1 MRAILVANPKGGSGK
16 TTLATNLAG
25 CLAHAGE
32 TVCLWDLDRQHSALE
47 WLKLRPSYLPRIV
60 RLDERDTLP
69 KRAGWL
75 VLDSPAALH
84 GKRLGELVKEADRV
98 LVPIQPSLF
107 DIAATRDFLAELR
120 QEKAVR
126 KQRTFVGI
134 VGSRVDPRTRA
145 GQQLITYIRE
155 HDLPLVGW
163 VRDTTLYV
171 NAAFEGR
178 SIFDLPAWQAE
189 RETAMW
195 QPILDWVR
203 AE

>member
-16 TTLATNLAG
+16 TTLATNLAA

-32 TVCLWDLDRQHSALE
+32 AVCLWDLDRQHSSLE
-47 WLKLRPSYLPRIV
+47 WLKLRPSYLPKIV
-60 RLDERDTLP
+60 RLDEREQLP
-69 KRAGWL
+69 KKAQWL
-75 VLDSPAALH
+75 VLDSPAGLH
-84 GKRLGELVKEADRV
+84 GKRLGELVKEAHKV

-107 DIAATRDFLAELR
+107 DIAATRDFLDDLK

-126 KQRTFVGI
+126 KQRTFIGV

-163 VRDTTLYV
+163 LRDTMLYV

-178 SIFDLPAWQAE
+178 SIFDLPHWQAE
-189 RETAMW
+189 RELAMW
-195 QPILDWVR
+195 EPILEWVR
-203 AE
+203 GD

>member
-25 CLAHAGE
+25 CLAHAGDA
-32 TVCLWDLDRQHSALE
+32 VCLWDLDRQHSSLE

-60 RLDERDTLP
+60 RLDQREHLP
-69 KRAGWL
+69 KKAQWL
-75 VLDSPAALH
+75 VLDSPAAVH
-84 GKRLGELVKEADRV
+84 GKRLSELVREAHKV
-98 LVPIQPSLF
+98 LVPIQPSLY
-107 DIAATRDFLAELR
+107 DIAATRDFLAELK
-120 QEKAVR
+120 QEKAIR
-126 KQRTFVGI
+126 KEKAFVGV

-145 GQQLITYIRE
+145 GTQLITYIRE

-163 VRDTTLYV
+163 VRDTTMYV

-189 RETAMW
+189 REQAMW
-195 QPILDWVR
+195 APILDWVR
-203 AE
+203 AD